1 MQNFLDISSVVD
13 SVRSNA
19 GSAFKSVQAN
29 FEEQALKAAGLGE
42 DEEVL
47 YRLNKH
53 AQTYLRAAD
62 ALQAAATV
70 LADDFA
76 AAMEDLAMR
85 EIARKFR
92 DANKHTM
99 AQQLGALNRDLAEPV
114 RQACDADDYG
124 TRRKLIN
131 KAFVGLLDVN
141 RECFNAASASI
152 GEAHKSIQTALKKD
166 IAKSPPAAEVAFR
179 PPVSAPAAQAP
190 SAPDAPLRSA
200 ARRATC
206 PEVRKPAAAFED
218 LLGGMNSGMT
228 TSSTTTQPTA
238 KASMDLLDFDF
249 AGPSTTTGASFPPER
264 AASSPNV
271 TFDFDFDACNVSSGG
286 SGYGA
291 PRARAATC
299 VPPSTNS
306 LSLDGMS
313 WPSKEDEDESCI
325 KARVETW
332 QQGKNLRT
340 MLVSLHEVAPASSG
354 WVAVQ
359 LGDVVQPADVKSVY
373 RKAVLAVHPDKC
385 GKAGEKVLGTCV
397 FEALRDQWNIHRSG

>member
-19 GSAFKSVQAN
+19 GSALKSVQAQ

-53 AQTYLRAAD
+53 TQTYLRAAD

-76 AAMEDLAMR
+76 AAMEDFALR

-152 GEAHKSIQTALKKD
+152 DEAHKSVQTALKKD

-179 PPVSAPAAQAP
+179 PPVVSQPAAQVR
-190 SAPDAPLRSA
+190 SAPDPPLRKDL
-200 ARRATC
+200 RRATC
-206 PEVRKPAAAFED
+206 PAVTKPAAAFED
-218 LLGGMNSGMT
+218 LLGGMN

-238 KASMDLLDFDF
+238 KASVDLLDFDF
-249 AGPSTTTGASFPPER
+249 GGPSTTTGASFPPER

-271 TFDFDFDACNVSSGG
+271 TFDFDFDACNVSNGG

-299 VPPSTNS
+299 IPPSTNS

-385 GKAGEKVLGTCV
+385 GKAGEKLIGHLV